1 MEEKMTKVN
10 ERINNFTTE
19 LAEIYL
25 KKSNGYFR
33 TENYGI
39 YN

>member
-1 MEEKMTKVN
+1 MTKVN

-19 LAEIYL
+19 LAEIYF

-33 TENYGI
+33 TENYSI